1 MPHPLTPQDKVVRP
15 ILLSLDGGGAKG
27 LSTLLILQELMER
40 IDRDNPPKPCH
51 VFDMIGG
58 TSTGG
63 LIAIMLGRLEMSV
76 ADCIEAYQHISRQVF
91 RQTFCGKY
99 WRRAMRTITGRSMY
113 DGQKFEDVVKS
124 IIQAWGEAP
133 NAPLETTDDDQCKV
147 FVCATQCL
155 NRSQVQFCSYRDP
168 VHHNRAEGIK
178 IWEAARATSAASAY
192 FDPIKIGPHSFEFVD
207 GGIGTNNPVFETRN
221 CARDLWQASS
231 NTNFDEQIRCL
242 VSIGAGVGQ
251 SYSAKGLDM
260 RNNFSPFLTDTE
272 ATASRFASSHEHLAK
287 ANKYFRLT
295 IPSGIGN
302 IDLVDTSKPEDI
314 LGRTFMY
321 LEENCTEQL
330 DQCAKVL
337 RAEYRPEHEGKER
350 FLPIYRYGQYNT
362 ERTHSKRSRIDLVA
376 FKTAGS
382 GCWWIS
388 LCLTV
393 VVLIIGMIFAD
404 PGLPPID
411 RSAPVIL
418 LVGQTGAGKSTF
430 IAQLGGRHISTG
442 ETPVVGHWVRSETS
456 TVSWYRAFINHQKVY
471 LIDTPGLEDHRV
483 SDFQTLKHISDEL
496 QKRLP
501 EWPTSQRHH
510 ISQLDYLNLMMGDEA
525 FANCALVTTRWDLN
539 SSSNRDRQEAREEE
553 LKQTHWADMISGG
566 STAIRHDGTRY
577 SAEQIISSLM
587 GNPKIVLYHQHER
600 GKEKKSF
607 RKTKAGIKAAAD
619 KARLDSERSSMWK
632 NWI

>member
-1 MPHPLTPQDKVVRP
+1 
-15 ILLSLDGGGAKG
+15 
-27 LSTLLILQELMER
+27 
-40 IDRDNPPKPCH
+40 
-51 VFDMIGG
+51 
-58 TSTGG
+58 
-63 LIAIMLGRLEMSV
+63 MSV

-91 RQTFCGKY
+91 RPTFCGKY
-99 WRRAMRTITGRSMY
+99 MPRAMRTITGRSMY

-147 FVCATQCL
+147 
-155 NRSQVQFCSYRDP
+155 YRDP

-192 FDPIKIGPHSFEFVD
+192 FDPIKIGPHSLEFVD

-221 CARDLWQASS
+221 CARDLWQASN
-231 NTNFDEQIRCL
+231 NTNFDEQIQCL

-251 SYSAKGLDM
+251 SYSAK
-260 RNNFSPFLTDTE
+260 E
-272 ATASRFASSHEHLAK
+272 ATASRFASSHQHLAK

-295 IPSGIGN
+295 VPSGIGN

-337 RAEYRPEHEGKER
+337 RAKYRSEHEGKER
-350 FLPIYRYGQYNT
+350 FLPIYRYGQDST
-362 ERTHSKRSRIDLVA
+362 ERRHSKRSRIDPVA

-496 QKRLP
+496 QNDYRNGRLLNGIIYLYD
-501 EWPTSQRHH
+501 
-510 ISQLDYLNLMMGDEA
+510 ISRTRIGGSGMRQLDYLNLMMGDEA
-525 FANCALVTTRWDLN
+525 FTNCALVTTRWDLN

-566 STAIRHDGTRY
+566 STAMRHNGTRY
-577 SAEQIISSLM
+577 SAEKIISSLTEK
-587 GNPKIVLYHQHER
+587 PKIVLYHQHER

-607 RKTKAGIKAAAD
+607 RETKAGIKAAAD
-619 KARLDSERSSMWK
+619 KARSDSERSSTWK
-632 NWI
+632 NWIQ